1 MSTAG
6 DRAGAGVCASCAG
19 CQVPRG
25 LVTWGALETPH
36 LVTLPTWWLRDVS
49 PPQVFKQVVLGFV
62 MFENRCEYVLTL
74 FFHSL
79 FWQVV
84 HRACP
89 VGTGEAGPLKMS
101 GGRGLGCRWQCAW
114 TPREGRAGPSP
125 PASRRGGPA
134 CSRAVD
140 ATRIPRV
147 HTAAGRALVLC
158 LAPGGLVLAERPGSG
173 AAGQW
178 GPGRR
183 AEP

>member
-1 MSTAG
+1 M
-6 DRAGAGVCASCAG
+6 
-19 CQVPRG
+19 
-25 LVTWGALETPH
+25 TWGALETPH

-62 MFENRCEYVLTL
+62 MFENRCECVLTL

-114 TPREGRAGPSP
+114 TPREGRGGQGRPRQPHDGVARPAAEQWMPHASPECTQLQAGLWSCVWHLGVWCWPNDQ
-125 PASRRGGPA
+125 AQE
-134 CSRAVD
+134 
-140 ATRIPRV
+140 
-147 HTAAGRALVLC
+147 LQ
-158 LAPGGLVLAERPGSG
+158 GSG
-173 AAGQW
+173 A
-178 GPGRR
+178 PGEEQSLRGAPR
-183 AEP
+183 AHMGHTALHATMCTWE